1 MPNTET
7 NRIENKEQLNEDF
20 EQEVIA
26 FLNYKE
32 GGIVYVGVRK
42 DGQVVGLK
50 DVDLTQLQI
59 KDRIKN
65 NIQPSTLGLFD
76 VIVETIDDKEVI
88 KVVISSGTEK
98 PYYLRKK
105 GRTPEGCYIRI
116 GSSKE
121 QMTFDMIDE
130 MYSKRVKN
138 PLKEIESPRQDL
150 TFRQLKIYYEENGM
164 QLNDNFAKN
173 LNLLTSEGKY
183 NYNAYLL
190 ADENNVS
197 IKLVKYLGTN
207 KLELVENHEYGYCC
221 IITATH
227 RILERL
233 VAENTVYAKIE
244 YKGRKE
250 VEMIDSKALKEAVI
264 LPIQYPQLFEG
275 KRQPWK
281 GILLYGPPGTGKSY
295 LAKAAATETKGR
307 FFSVSAA
314 NIVSKFMG
322 ESERLLKALFE
333 LARKNK
339 PAVIFIDEIDS
350 VLSARSEGENE
361 ATRRLK
367 TEFLIQMQGVGKDD
381 KGILVLGAT
390 NIPWGLDPAVRRRFQ
405 KKIYI
410 SLPEANARKL
420 MLKLNL
426 GDTYNDLT
434 DEQFTILGNLT
445 KGYSGSDIYNLTQD
459 AIYGPLRKCQRATH
473 FKHLDP
479 NHIVPCSPSDPGAK
493 EMKINDIDHPEMLV
507 APVVTFEDFILS
519 LQKMKPTVSEEDLK
533 RQQQFTQEFGTEG

>member
-1 MPNTET
+1 MVDINEYKKDFKMFCDKAKACLDEQKFEDAVKFYKKAKTSLESL
-7 NRIENKEQLNEDF
+7 IKFDENKYNHPVYENKKK
-20 EQEVIA
+20 EVEKKIEELESKKKKVA
-26 FLNYKE
+26 NKE
-32 GGIVYVGVRK
+32 GGGEDDEDAK
-42 DGQVVGLK
+42 LK
-50 DVDLTQLQI
+50 DQL
-59 KDRIKN
+59 
-65 NIQPSTLGLFD
+65 
-76 VIVETIDDKEVI
+76 
-88 KVVISSGTEK
+88 SGCLVTEM
-98 PYYLRKK
+98 P
-105 GRTPEGCYIRI
+105 
-116 GSSKE
+116 
-121 QMTFDMIDE
+121 
-130 MYSKRVKN
+130 
-138 PLKEIESPRQDL
+138 
-150 TFRQLKIYYEENGM
+150 
-164 QLNDNFAKN
+164 
-173 LNLLTSEGKY
+173 
-183 NYNAYLL
+183 
-190 ADENNVS
+190 NVS
-197 IKLVKYLGTN
+197 WDDVAG
-207 KLELVENHEYGYCC
+207 LEN
-221 IITATH
+221 
-227 RILERL
+227 
-233 VAENTVYAKIE
+233 AKQ
-244 YKGRKE
+244 
-250 VEMIDSKALKEAVI
+250 ALKEAVI

-322 ESERLLKALFE
+322 ESERLIKALFE

-410 SLPEANARKL
+410 SLPESKARKL

-434 DEQFTILGNLT
+434 DEQFGILGDLT
-445 KGYSGSDIYNLTQD
+445 EGYSGSDIYNLTQD

-473 FKHLDP
+473 FKHLDER
-479 NHIVPCSPSDPGAK
+479 HIVPCSPSDPGAK
-493 EMKINDIDHPEMLV
+493 EMKINDIDDPGSLV

-519 LQKMKPTVSEEDLK
+519 LQKMKPTVSQADLEK
-533 RQQQFTQEFGTEG
+533 QLKFTEEFGTEG

>member
-1 MPNTET
+1 LGKSRRLLKRKKIRRSRQILQKAKTSLESL
-7 NRIENKEQLNEDF
+7 IKFDENKYNIPVYEGKKKDVEKKIEELESKKKK
-20 EQEVIA
+20 IA
-26 FLNYKE
+26 AKE
-32 GGIVYVGVRK
+32 GGGGNENDEDK
-42 DGQVVGLK
+42 ALK
-50 DVDLTQLQI
+50 DQL
-59 KDRIKN
+59 
-65 NIQPSTLGLFD
+65 
-76 VIVETIDDKEVI
+76 
-88 KVVISSGTEK
+88 SGCLVTEI
-98 PYYLRKK
+98 P
-105 GRTPEGCYIRI
+105 
-116 GSSKE
+116 
-121 QMTFDMIDE
+121 
-130 MYSKRVKN
+130 
-138 PLKEIESPRQDL
+138 
-150 TFRQLKIYYEENGM
+150 
-164 QLNDNFAKN
+164 
-173 LNLLTSEGKY
+173 
-183 NYNAYLL
+183 
-190 ADENNVS
+190 NVS
-197 IKLVKYLGTN
+197 WDDVAG
-207 KLELVENHEYGYCC
+207 LEN
-221 IITATH
+221 
-227 RILERL
+227 
-233 VAENTVYAKIE
+233 AKQ
-244 YKGRKE
+244 
-250 VEMIDSKALKEAVI
+250 ALKEAVI

-322 ESERLLKALFE
+322 ESERLIKALFE

-350 VLSARSEGENE
+350 VLSARTDGENE

-410 SLPEANARKL
+410 SLPESKARKL

-434 DEQFTILGNLT
+434 EEQFAILGDLT
-445 KGYSGSDIYNLTQD
+445 EGYSGSDIYNLTQD

-473 FKHLDP
+473 FKQLDQ
-479 NHIVPCSPSDPGAK
+479 NHIVPCSPSDPGAM
-493 EMKINDIDHPEMLV
+493 EMKINDIQNPESLV

-519 LQKMKPTVSEEDLK
+519 LQKMKPTVSKDDLK
-533 RQQQFTQEFGTEG
+533 RQDEFTQEFGTEG

>member
-1 MPNTET
+1 MVDINEYKKDFKMYCDKAQAFLKEEKYEEAVKFYKKAKTSLESLIKFDENKYNHPVYESKKKEVEKK
-7 NRIENKEQLNEDF
+7 IEELGSKKKKVAAKEGGGGEDNEDDKLKEQL
-20 EQEVIA
+20 
-26 FLNYKE
+26 
-32 GGIVYVGVRK
+32 
-42 DGQVVGLK
+42 
-50 DVDLTQLQI
+50 
-59 KDRIKN
+59 
-65 NIQPSTLGLFD
+65 
-76 VIVETIDDKEVI
+76 
-88 KVVISSGTEK
+88 SGCLVTEM
-98 PYYLRKK
+98 P
-105 GRTPEGCYIRI
+105 
-116 GSSKE
+116 
-121 QMTFDMIDE
+121 
-130 MYSKRVKN
+130 
-138 PLKEIESPRQDL
+138 
-150 TFRQLKIYYEENGM
+150 
-164 QLNDNFAKN
+164 
-173 LNLLTSEGKY
+173 
-183 NYNAYLL
+183 
-190 ADENNVS
+190 NVS
-197 IKLVKYLGTN
+197 WDDVAG
-207 KLELVENHEYGYCC
+207 LEN
-221 IITATH
+221 
-227 RILERL
+227 
-233 VAENTVYAKIE
+233 AKQ
-244 YKGRKE
+244 
-250 VEMIDSKALKEAVI
+250 ALKEAVI

-322 ESERLLKALFE
+322 ESERLIKALFE

-410 SLPEANARKL
+410 SLPESNARKL

-434 DEQFTILGNLT
+434 EEQFKILGDLT
-445 KGYSGSDIYNLTQD
+445 DGYSGSDIYNLTQD

-473 FKHLDP
+473 FKHLDER
-479 NHIVPCSPSDPGAK
+479 HIVPCSPSDPGAK
-493 EMKINDIDHPEMLV
+493 EMKINDIADPGSLV

-519 LQKMKPTVSEEDLK
+519 LQKMKPTVSKADLEK
-533 RQQQFTQEFGTEG
+533 QLKFTEEFGTEG

>member
-1 MPNTET
+1 MVDIGEYKKDFKMFCDKAAGFLKEEKYEEALRFYGKAKVSLENL
-7 NRIENKEQLNEDF
+7 IKFDENKYNKPVYEDKKK
-20 EQEVIA
+20 ELEKKIEELQKKKKKVA
-26 FLNYKE
+26 AKE
-32 GGIVYVGVRK
+32 GGGSGEN
-42 DGQVVGLK
+42 DEDQALK
-50 DVDLTQLQI
+50 DQL
-59 KDRIKN
+59 
-65 NIQPSTLGLFD
+65 
-76 VIVETIDDKEVI
+76 
-88 KVVISSGTEK
+88 SGCLVTEL
-98 PYYLRKK
+98 P
-105 GRTPEGCYIRI
+105 
-116 GSSKE
+116 
-121 QMTFDMIDE
+121 
-130 MYSKRVKN
+130 
-138 PLKEIESPRQDL
+138 
-150 TFRQLKIYYEENGM
+150 
-164 QLNDNFAKN
+164 
-173 LNLLTSEGKY
+173 
-183 NYNAYLL
+183 
-190 ADENNVS
+190 NVS
-197 IKLVKYLGTN
+197 WDDVAG
-207 KLELVENHEYGYCC
+207 LEN
-221 IITATH
+221 
-227 RILERL
+227 
-233 VAENTVYAKIE
+233 AKQ
-244 YKGRKE
+244 
-250 VEMIDSKALKEAVI
+250 ALKEAVI

-322 ESERLLKALFE
+322 ESERLIKALFE

-381 KGILVLGAT
+381 RGILVLGAT

-434 DEQFTILGNLT
+434 DEQFKILGDLT
-445 KGYSGSDIYNLTQD
+445 DGYSGSDIYNLTQD

-473 FKHLDP
+473 FKYLDAQQHL
-479 NHIVPCSPSDPGAK
+479 VPCSPSDQGAM
-493 EMKINDIDHPEMLV
+493 EMKINDIPNPEKLV

-519 LQKMKPTVSEEDLK
+519 LQRMKPTVSKEDLK
-533 RQQQFTQEFGTEG
+533 RQDEFTKEFGTEG

>member
-1 MPNTET
+1 MVDINEYKKDFKMFCDKAKACLDEQKFEDAVKFYKKAKTSLESL
-7 NRIENKEQLNEDF
+7 IKFDENKYNHPVYENKKK
-20 EQEVIA
+20 EVEKKIEELESKKKKVA
-26 FLNYKE
+26 NKE
-32 GGIVYVGVRK
+32 GGGGEDDEDAK
-42 DGQVVGLK
+42 LK
-50 DVDLTQLQI
+50 DQL
-59 KDRIKN
+59 
-65 NIQPSTLGLFD
+65 
-76 VIVETIDDKEVI
+76 
-88 KVVISSGTEK
+88 SGCLVTEM
-98 PYYLRKK
+98 P
-105 GRTPEGCYIRI
+105 
-116 GSSKE
+116 
-121 QMTFDMIDE
+121 
-130 MYSKRVKN
+130 
-138 PLKEIESPRQDL
+138 
-150 TFRQLKIYYEENGM
+150 
-164 QLNDNFAKN
+164 
-173 LNLLTSEGKY
+173 
-183 NYNAYLL
+183 
-190 ADENNVS
+190 NVS
-197 IKLVKYLGTN
+197 WDDVAG
-207 KLELVENHEYGYCC
+207 LEN
-221 IITATH
+221 
-227 RILERL
+227 
-233 VAENTVYAKIE
+233 AKQ
-244 YKGRKE
+244 
-250 VEMIDSKALKEAVI
+250 ALKEAVI

-322 ESERLLKALFE
+322 ESERLIKALFE

-410 SLPEANARKL
+410 SLPESKARKL

-434 DEQFTILGNLT
+434 DEQFGILGDLT
-445 KGYSGSDIYNLTQD
+445 EGYSGSDIYNLTQD

-473 FKHLDP
+473 FKHLDER
-479 NHIVPCSPSDPGAK
+479 HIVPCSPSDPGAM
-493 EMKINDIDHPEMLV
+493 EMKINDIADPGSLV

-519 LQKMKPTVSEEDLK
+519 LQKMKPTVSQADLEK
-533 RQQQFTQEFGTEG
+533 QLKFTEEFGTEG

>member
-1 MPNTET
+1 MDINEYKKDFKMYCDKAAGYLKEEKLEEAV
-7 NRIENKEQLNEDF
+7 RFYKKAKSSLESLIKFDENKYNIPVYEGKKKDVEKKIEELESKKKK
-20 EQEVIA
+20 VA
-26 FLNYKE
+26 AKE
-32 GGIVYVGVRK
+32 GGGGNDNDEDK
-42 DGQVVGLK
+42 ALK
-50 DVDLTQLQI
+50 DQL
-59 KDRIKN
+59 
-65 NIQPSTLGLFD
+65 
-76 VIVETIDDKEVI
+76 
-88 KVVISSGTEK
+88 SGCLVTEM
-98 PYYLRKK
+98 P
-105 GRTPEGCYIRI
+105 
-116 GSSKE
+116 
-121 QMTFDMIDE
+121 
-130 MYSKRVKN
+130 
-138 PLKEIESPRQDL
+138 
-150 TFRQLKIYYEENGM
+150 
-164 QLNDNFAKN
+164 
-173 LNLLTSEGKY
+173 
-183 NYNAYLL
+183 
-190 ADENNVS
+190 NVS
-197 IKLVKYLGTN
+197 WDDVAG
-207 KLELVENHEYGYCC
+207 LEN
-221 IITATH
+221 
-227 RILERL
+227 
-233 VAENTVYAKIE
+233 AKQ
-244 YKGRKE
+244 
-250 VEMIDSKALKEAVI
+250 ALKEAVI

-322 ESERLLKALFE
+322 ESERLIKALFE

-350 VLSARSEGENE
+350 VLSARTDGENE

-410 SLPEANARKL
+410 SLPESKARKL

-434 DEQFTILGNLT
+434 DEQFGILGDLT
-445 KGYSGSDIYNLTQD
+445 EGYSGSDIYNLTQD

-473 FKHLDP
+473 FKQLDQ
-479 NHIVPCSPSDPGAK
+479 NHIVPCSPSDPGAM
-493 EMKINDIDHPEMLV
+493 EMKINDIKNPESLV

-519 LQKMKPTVSEEDLK
+519 LQKMKPTVSKDDLK
-533 RQQQFTQEFGTEG
+533 RQDEFTREFGTEG

>member
-1 MPNTET
+1 MDINEYKKDFKMYCDKAAGYLKEEKLEEAV
-7 NRIENKEQLNEDF
+7 RFYKKAKSSLESLIKFDENKYNIPVYEGKKKDVEKKIEELESKKKK
-20 EQEVIA
+20 VA
-26 FLNYKE
+26 AKE
-32 GGIVYVGVRK
+32 GGGGNDNDEDK
-42 DGQVVGLK
+42 ALK
-50 DVDLTQLQI
+50 DQL
-59 KDRIKN
+59 
-65 NIQPSTLGLFD
+65 
-76 VIVETIDDKEVI
+76 
-88 KVVISSGTEK
+88 SGCLVTEM
-98 PYYLRKK
+98 P
-105 GRTPEGCYIRI
+105 
-116 GSSKE
+116 
-121 QMTFDMIDE
+121 
-130 MYSKRVKN
+130 
-138 PLKEIESPRQDL
+138 
-150 TFRQLKIYYEENGM
+150 
-164 QLNDNFAKN
+164 
-173 LNLLTSEGKY
+173 
-183 NYNAYLL
+183 
-190 ADENNVS
+190 NVS
-197 IKLVKYLGTN
+197 WDDVAG
-207 KLELVENHEYGYCC
+207 LEN
-221 IITATH
+221 
-227 RILERL
+227 
-233 VAENTVYAKIE
+233 AKQ
-244 YKGRKE
+244 
-250 VEMIDSKALKEAVI
+250 ALKEAVI

-322 ESERLLKALFE
+322 ESERLINALFE

-350 VLSARSEGENE
+350 VLSARTDGENE

-410 SLPEANARKL
+410 SLPESKARKL

-434 DEQFTILGNLT
+434 DEQFGILGDLT
-445 KGYSGSDIYNLTQD
+445 EGYSGSDIYNLTQD

-473 FKHLDP
+473 FKQLDQ
-479 NHIVPCSPSDPGAK
+479 NHIVPCSPSDPGAM
-493 EMKINDIDHPEMLV
+493 EMKINDIKNPESLV

-519 LQKMKPTVSEEDLK
+519 LQKMKPTVSKDDLK
-533 RQQQFTQEFGTEG
+533 RQDEFTREFGTEG

>member
-1 MPNTET
+1 MVDINEYKKDFKMFCEKAAAFLKEEKNDEAVKFYKKANKTLESLLKFDENKYNHPVYEQKKQE
-7 NRIENKEQLNEDF
+7 IEKKIQELESKKKKVANKEGGDGEDDEDAKLKEQL
-20 EQEVIA
+20 
-26 FLNYKE
+26 
-32 GGIVYVGVRK
+32 
-42 DGQVVGLK
+42 
-50 DVDLTQLQI
+50 
-59 KDRIKN
+59 
-65 NIQPSTLGLFD
+65 
-76 VIVETIDDKEVI
+76 
-88 KVVISSGTEK
+88 SGT
-98 PYYLRKK
+98 LV
-105 GRTPEGCYIRI
+105 T
-116 GSSKE
+116 
-121 QMTFDMIDE
+121 E
-130 MYSKRVKN
+130 M
-138 PLKEIESPRQDL
+138 P
-150 TFRQLKIYYEENGM
+150 
-164 QLNDNFAKN
+164 
-173 LNLLTSEGKY
+173 
-183 NYNAYLL
+183 
-190 ADENNVS
+190 NVS
-197 IKLVKYLGTN
+197 WDDVAG
-207 KLELVENHEYGYCC
+207 LEN
-221 IITATH
+221 
-227 RILERL
+227 
-233 VAENTVYAKIE
+233 AK
-244 YKGRKE
+244 R
-250 VEMIDSKALKEAVI
+250 ALKEAVI

-322 ESERLLKALFE
+322 ESERLIKALFE

-410 SLPEANARKL
+410 SLPEAKARKL
-420 MLKLNL
+420 MIKLNL

-434 DEQFTILGNLT
+434 DEQLEILGNLT
-445 KGYSGSDIYNLTQD
+445 EGYSGSDIYNLTQD

-473 FKHLDP
+473 FKNLDQ
-479 NHIVPCSPSDPGAK
+479 NHIVPCSPSDHGAFR
-493 EMKINDIDHPEMLV
+493 MKINDIPNPESLV

-519 LQKMKPTVSEEDLK
+519 LQKMKPTVSKKDLE
-533 RQQQFTQEFGTEG
+533 RQEQFTQEFGSEG